1 MKVPRLIICTVVIY
15 IIFLN
20 LTLAQ
25 SNFYKIT
32 NFTTY
37 DGLPS
42 NEVFTTFQDNEGFI
56 WVGTKLGVS
65 KFDGYSFQN
74 YGFND
79 GLKDLTISQI
89 TQDELGCIWVCS
101 VYGNIYKLV
110 NNKFES
116 YIFQE
121 CIDDYKAQFAYISG
135 FEMNIRGGG
144 NNPELIL
151 GMFNVGF
158 LKIDE
163 NGFKHLYQSD
173 HTPSQLYYCSSKSN
187 IVIAQTF
194 LKDILYR
201 CDGCVM
207 NTKVYNFDGQK
218 FNFITNIH
226 NINIQSTYV
235 RQFDSIII
243 LGFTEQLVSIDKK
256 SKVVNVNINYPYVTG
271 CVQLDSTSF
280 MITHYIKKGIFNVK
294 RSSKSFELVKEIFI
308 DDGIRGIFKDKQGS
322 FWISS
327 YFSGLYRLVRNN
339 YLRKFDFNLDKV
351 KFPYSRKIC
360 IDTLNKLF
368 YTNTFS
374 NDIQEFNLAS
384 LQSVRYKSSDPF
396 ISSMRFSSTGVNV
409 AFRNGAIRICEGIK
423 YSIKHKY
430 FKNFYLTGFSPF
442 VILDSSLAF
451 NGTDAFVLTKDTLFP
466 IFKNTSPSSKNR
478 ILDICSGVDRSVIIA
493 KLDGL
498 YKLKDSAFVKYFNLD
513 TLIKSTISVLFNEGE
528 SGLWVGTNSE
538 GIYIEHNKIIYHL
551 TKKEGL
557 LSNQIIKIISDYRGN
572 YYVLSNKGI
581 DLVYLKD
588 AKWEIRNLNYL
599 SDLLKEAITDITA
612 YDSILWIA
620 TYKDIYIAQIPKVEN
635 ISYKPFL
642 VEFKDIKGNSFISPY
657 RLKSDHNDLS
667 FTWCSLDLE
676 KLGNIKYRYKIK
688 EEDNWIETNDRK
700 ILLLSLKPWK
710 YQLQVQAQNSDG
722 QWSQSLVIPFQI
734 MQPWWKSFYFILF
747 FFILLVLI
755 VWLVVRS
762 RIIAIHKE
770 SKVQN
775 TIFRLTNQA
784 LISQIN
790 PHFIFNC
797 LNSIKLLIKRQDNA
811 YAERYLGYFSKL
823 LRTTLNATRKEN
835 WTIAEE
841 IDLLENYIKLE
852 NLRLK
857 NRINFISHVD
867 DKIDIHLLILP
878 SMLCQTLVE
887 NSIKHGI
894 GNDEE
899 ILNVKLNITKLNDQL
914 LQLQISDDGM
924 GFGKVIDKEEGIGKE
939 GIQLGLELTRH
950 RLKLFNDNVKENY
963 LFVESPIDGFLE
975 QGTKISLL
983 IKILT

>member
-1 MKVPRLIICTVVIY
+1 MLKLIS
-15 IIFLN
+15 
-20 LTLAQ
+20 AQ
-25 SNFYKIT
+25 TEVYNIT

-37 DGLPS
+37 HGLPS
-42 NEVFTTFQDNEGFI
+42 NEVFTTFQDSEGFI

-89 TQDELGCIWVCS
+89 TQDELGFIWVCS

-110 NNKFES
+110 NNKFEA

-163 NGFKHLYQSD
+163 NGFKYLYQSD
-173 HTPSQLYYCSSKSN
+173 HIPSQLYYCSSKSN
-187 IVIAQTF
+187 IVIAQAF
-194 LKDILYR
+194 LKDSLYW
-201 CDGCVM
+201 CNGCVL
-207 NTKVYNFDGQK
+207 NTNVYNFDGQK
-218 FNFITNIH
+218 LNFITNIH
-226 NINIQSTYV
+226 NRSNQATYV
-235 RQFDSIII
+235 SQLDSIII
-243 LGFTEQLVSIDKK
+243 MGFAEQLVSIDTK
-256 SKVVNVNINYPYVTG
+256 SQTVYVNKNYPYVTG
-271 CVQLDSTSF
+271 IVQFDSTSF
-280 MITHYIKKGIFNVK
+280 LITHYIKKGIFNVK
-294 RSSKSFELVKEIFI
+294 ISSKSFDLVKEIFI

-327 YFSGLYRLVRNN
+327 YSSGLYRLVRNSFF
-339 YLRKFDFNLDKV
+339 RKFDLNASSG
-351 KFPYSRKIC
+351 KFPYNKKIC

-374 NDIQEFNLAS
+374 SDIQEYNLAT
-384 LQSVRYKSSDPF
+384 LQSVRYKNSDPF
-396 ISSMRFSSTGVNV
+396 ISSMRFSSTGVSV
-409 AFRNGAIRICEGIK
+409 AFRKGAIRICEGIK
-423 YSIKHKY
+423 YSIKHNYSK
-430 FKNFYLTGFSPF
+430 FFYLTGFSPF
-442 VILDSSLAF
+442 GSLDSLLAF

-466 IFKNTSPSSKNR
+466 IFRNRAFSSKNR
-478 ILDICSGVDRSVIIA
+478 ILDICSGVDRAVIVA

-498 YKLKDSAFVKYFNLD
+498 YTIQDSAFVKYINLD

-538 GIYIEHNKIIYHL
+538 GIFIEHNKIIYHL
-551 TKKEGL
+551 TEKEGL
-557 LSNQIIKIISDYRGN
+557 LSNQITKIISDYRSN

-581 DLVYLKD
+581 DLVYFKD

-599 SDLLKEAITDITA
+599 SDLLKESITDITA

-620 TYKDIYIAQIPKVEN
+620 TYKDIYIAQIPKIEN
-635 ISYKPFL
+635 ITYKPFL
-642 VEFKDIKGNSFISPY
+642 VEFKDIEGNSFISPY

-688 EEDNWIETNDRK
+688 EEDRWIETNDRK
-700 ILLLSLKPWK
+700 LLLMSLKPWN
-710 YQLQVQAQNSDG
+710 YQFQVQAQNSNG

-734 MQPWWKSFYFILF
+734 LQPWWKSFYFIIF
-747 FFILLVLI
+747 CFIVFLLI

-762 RIIAIHKE
+762 KISAIHKE
-770 SKVQN
+770 TKVQN

-811 YAERYLGYFSKL
+811 HAERYLGYFSKL
-823 LRTTLNATRKEN
+823 LRTTLSATRKEN

-841 IDLLENYIKLE
+841 IDLLENYVKLE

-857 NRINFISHVD
+857 NKINFTSHVD
-867 DKIDIHLLILP
+867 EKIDLLILP

-894 GNDEE
+894 RNDKE
-899 ILNVKLNITKLNDQL
+899 ILNIKLNIEKLSDQL

-924 GFGKVIDKEEGIGKE
+924 GFGRVMDKEENIGKD
-939 GIQLGLELTRH
+939 GIQLGLELTRQ
-950 RLKLFNDNVKENY
+950 RLKLFNDNAKENY
-963 LFVESPIDGFLE
+963 LFVESPIDGLME